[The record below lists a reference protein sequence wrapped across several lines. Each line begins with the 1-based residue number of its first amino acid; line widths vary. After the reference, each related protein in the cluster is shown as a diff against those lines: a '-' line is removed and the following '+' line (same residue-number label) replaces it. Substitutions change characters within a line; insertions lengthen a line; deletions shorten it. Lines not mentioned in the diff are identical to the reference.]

1 MKVVMTKVPPN
12 LKQVSAGQQVDL
24 PGAEL
29 DVLFEAGCEFVD
41 AAVHAA
47 QQKEAD
53 ANKRTADALKA
64 SAERTVKDAVG
75 RAKKR
80 GALKAKDED
89 AEKDALNKI
98 ISLEYKPEA
107 VSLVT
112 ASIDELEGEENTV
125 LNNRVTSSSAD
136 HAGRIDMGDEGFRET
151 VKAYFHASEPFQ
163 KELKNGGIVRA
174 SHNNVHKLQD
184 AIKASKH
191 RAIIA
196 KKLNDFVT
204 IKGCD
209 ISEQGVLDVVKAGDY
224 ADPASNN
231 PLGILNTGLLLQW
244 NLGFLKYQL
253 AMLDD
258 ITVDVSGPPVLFN
271 QVVRTRYITIP
282 KVMLKSTSNAWP
294 NAGAPTGTDVD
305 VNVTMNVHAGVPIS
319 IMNNILA
326 ATPRQLFN
334 EQRAPQLYGLGQYII
349 AHLIQTMFNGST
361 RIAND
366 GTTTSTIKYSVLA
379 PDVFSVAGATLATFV
394 ADLPEFLDEHQT
406 PGGDEDPTD
415 PNVIR
420 YAWVHGR
427 VYATAAADTNFIL
440 NQSIQGIRGQT
451 SDNVLATGRFT
462 RIGNLKFRKSQ
473 LVTDQVTI
481 TGSGAD
487 ATTNGITVSPGTFL
501 SSTYVGIAGTRESA
515 LFVSR
520 VPLDYTKVLP
530 DIPSTAA
537 IEMVT
542 EPDTGLTFLVVKF
555 LDHAYETANMRVQL
569 MFGDAIGD
577 ERRGFYLQRT

>member
-12 LKQVSAGQQVDL
+12 LKQVSVGQPYDLSPVDL
-24 PGAEL
+24 ETLGES
-29 DVLFEAGCEFVD
+29 GCEYVTASEHAALEREKKAVEEVKAIAKGSAVRAVK
-41 AAVHAA
+41 AAVVRAIA
-47 QQKEAD
+47 RD
-53 ANKRTADALKA
+53 AIAP
-64 SAERTVKDAVG
+64 
-75 RAKKR
+75 
-80 GALKAKDED
+80 KDEVI
-89 AEKDALNKI
+89 EKDSMTRLEALDFR
-98 ISLEYKPEA
+98 PEA
-107 VSLVT
+107 IDLVT
-112 ASIDELEGEENTV
+112 ASIDGMPSKKVALPADRIT
-125 LNNRVTSSSAD
+125 TSSNGE
-136 HAGRIDMGDEGFRET
+136 GRIDVGDEGFRET
-151 VKAYFHASEPFQ
+151 VKAYFHASQPFQ

-174 SHNNVHKLQD
+174 ANMDGHKMAD
-184 AIKASKH
+184 ALKASQH
-191 RAIIA
+191 RSMICER
-196 KKLNDFVT
+196 LGQMV
-204 IKGCD
+204 IKGAD
-209 ISEQGVLDVVKAGDY
+209 LSETGLRDVIKAGDY

-244 NLGFLKYQL
+244 NLGFLSYQL
-253 AMLDD
+253 APLDD
-258 ITVDVSGPPVLFN
+258 VTTDVAGQPVLFN
-271 QVVRTRYITIP
+271 QVVRTRYITVP

-305 VNVTMNVHAGVPIS
+305 VNVTVNVHAGVPLS
-319 IMNNILA
+319 IGNNILS

-349 AHLIQTMFNGST
+349 ARLVQTIYNGST

-366 GTTTSTIKYSVLA
+366 GTTTSTITFSTA
-379 PDVFSVAGATLATFV
+379 AGDVFSVAGATLATFV

-406 PGGDEDPTD
+406 PGGDEEPGDM
-415 PNVIR
+415 NLLR
-420 YAWVHGR
+420 FAWVHGR

-451 SDNVLATGRFT
+451 NDNVMATGRFT

-473 LVTDQVTI
+473 LVTDQI
-481 TGSGAD
+481 AIAGSGAD
-487 ATTNGITVSPGTFL
+487 STTNGITVTPGTFA
-501 SSTYVGIAGTRESA
+501 SATYVGIAGTRSSL

-542 EPDTGLTFLVVKF
+542 EPKTGLTFLVVKF

-569 MFGDAIGD
+569 MFGTAIGD
-577 ERRGFYLQRT
+577 ERQGFYLKRT